1 MPRHSSNFQE
11 TPVQNALPAVQ
22 ALTDAAEPLAWLR
35 AQTAAPVC
43 AANAAALALAWPLE
57 DAPAQHGGLLQAL
70 TLAVTEHLVLR
81 MRHDGTLYRDGAPAG
96 RVTLELIAQDG
107 ASLARITAPF
117 ADGLAAVLFALLA
130 EWNARPYLP
139 VANRWTAFALDG
151 DIDQKGRRITIR
163 DGKPVFMD

>member
-1 MPRHSSNFQE
+1 MQYAP
-11 TPVQNALPAVQ
+11 PATVPL
-22 ALTDAAEPLAWLR
+22 ADAATLAAWLR
-35 AQTAAPVC
+35 AQTAPGC
-43 AANAAALALAWPLE
+43 AQTATTLALVYRL
-57 DAPAQHGGLLQAL
+57 DGTPALHGGLLQAL
-70 TLAVTEHLVLR
+70 TLAVAEHLELR
-81 MRHDGTLYRDGAPAG
+81 LRHDGTLYRDGAPAG

>member
-1 MPRHSSNFQE
+1 MAACADRRPGVCGECGIPRPRLAAGRH
-11 TPVQNALPAVQ
+11 ARAAWRPA
-22 ALTDAAEPLAWLR
+22 ASADL
-35 AQTAAPVC
+35 
-43 AANAAALALAWPLE
+43 
-57 DAPAQHGGLLQAL
+57 GGC
-70 TLAVTEHLVLR
+70 R
-81 MRHDGTLYRDGAPAG
+81 TLYRDGAPAG

>member
-1 MPRHSSNFQE
+1 MR
-11 TPVQNALPAVQ
+11 
-22 ALTDAAEPLAWLR
+22 
-35 AQTAAPVC
+35 C
-43 AANAAALALAWPLE
+43 ACA
-57 DAPAQHGGLLQAL
+57 
-70 TLAVTEHLVLR
+70 
-81 MRHDGTLYRDGAPAG
+81 TLYRDGAPAG

-151 DIDQKGRRITIR
+151 DIDQKGRRISIR